1 MNRRAYVLMVA
12 VAVTLACA
20 MVVQPVTAQTRYDKR
35 MVVADDSLEL
45 FVKFFHGYADQDV
58 PLWVLLPMMGHDHL
72 SYAPFREEV
81 WRQLRT
87 DTLSPELRRP
97 YILSPD
103 LRGHGNST
111 ERGDE
116 TLTYRDMPV
125 TEFGNYF
132 SDVIAMIDNVVAD
145 EDHSVSGDSIYVIG
159 ASIGA
164 NTAALMTTRRPSVRR
179 LAMLSPGLDYR
190 GLKPY
195 EALQQFDGEVLIYA
209 SEEDEYS
216 AESSRKLAAIAP
228 DRFELHIFPG
238 SSHGT
243 DIINNNEDAMREL
256 VHWLLKPQREESPG
270 TGPEESE

>member
-1 MNRRAYVLMVA
+1 MNRRAYVFMVGVA
-12 VAVTLACA
+12 VALACA
-20 MVVQPVTAQTRYDKR
+20 MAVRPVTAQTRYDKR
-35 MVVADDSLEL
+35 TVVADDSLEL
-45 FVKFFHGYADQDV
+45 FVKFFHGYAGQDI

-81 WRQLRT
+81 WHQLRT
-87 DTLSPELRRP
+87 DTLSPGLRRP

-111 ERGDE
+111 DRGDE

-125 TEFGNYF
+125 TEFGNYV
-132 SDVIAMIDNVVAD
+132 SDVIAIIDNVVAD

-164 NTAALMTTRRPSVRR
+164 NTAALMTTQRPNIRR
-179 LAMLSPGLDYR
+179 LVLLSPGLDYR
-190 GLKPY
+190 GLEPY
-195 EALQQFDGEVLIYA
+195 EALRQFDGEVLICA

-216 AESSRKLAAIAP
+216 AKSSRKLATIAP
-228 DRFELHIFPG
+228 DRFELRIYPG

-256 VHWLLKPQREESPG
+256 VHWLLKPQRGNDPG
-270 TGPEESE
+270 TGSGELG